1 MSPGTEIELMSFCTA
16 LLPETLRYTELLGRL
31 GGLASRGF
39 SYLGVGV
46 IFDGNSKK
54 HVLSSWPGIQ
64 RGESC
69 QAEKCL
75 DVP

>member
-46 IFDGNSKK
+46 IFDGNSQKTC
-54 HVLSSWPGIQ
+54 S
-64 RGESC
+64 
-69 QAEKCL
+69 
-75 DVP
+75 